1 MNIIDIVIIL
11 LLMSTVIHGAQIG
24 SVRQICSTV
33 GFFGGLFIGAWI
45 GPHIVNFAHS
55 TSSRSWLT
63 LIFTLSCAL
72 LLLGAGEYLGVL
84 LKKKLSR
91 RYLDRFDSW
100 LGSLVGALTLLV
112 AVWFG
117 AAVLTTLPFPSLQN
131 DIRSSA
137 IVGFL
142 NKDLPPAP
150 GAIADLSHVIAPNGF
165 PKVFNGNEPTPVN
178 RDVSLPD
185 LGSLTIAVSKDEP
198 SVVKI
203 EGTGCGG
210 IVEGSGF
217 VVAPG
222 LVATNAHVVAGVTN
236 PVVMDLNGSHHASVI
251 WFDPNLDFAV
261 LSVNGLAGKPLTVN
275 TATASNS
282 TASAVLGYPGGGN
295 FTAKP
300 AVILDSFIATGSNI
314 YAQGNTNRPVYELKA
329 DVIPGNS
336 GGPLI
341 TTNGTVIG
349 IVFAESTTY
358 NQVGYALNMQQPMNE
373 LHQAEK
379 SGEIVSTGACAE

>member
-165 PKVFNGNEPTPVN
+165 PKVF
-178 RDVSLPD
+178 
-185 LGSLTIAVSKDEP
+185 
-198 SVVKI
+198 
-203 EGTGCGG
+203 
-210 IVEGSGF
+210 
-217 VVAPG
+217 
-222 LVATNAHVVAGVTN
+222 
-236 PVVMDLNGSHHASVI
+236 
-251 WFDPNLDFAV
+251 
-261 LSVNGLAGKPLTVN
+261 
-275 TATASNS
+275 
-282 TASAVLGYPGGGN
+282 
-295 FTAKP
+295 
-300 AVILDSFIATGSNI
+300 
-314 YAQGNTNRPVYELKA
+314 
-329 DVIPGNS
+329 
-336 GGPLI
+336 
-341 TTNGTVIG
+341 
-349 IVFAESTTY
+349 
-358 NQVGYALNMQQPMNE
+358 
-373 LHQAEK
+373 
-379 SGEIVSTGACAE
+379 